1 MEFSHF
7 RWALS
12 TTRIGRRGC
21 AWWFVVF
28 NVIAIVA
35 TNSLPYPV
43 QPFSHFI
50 LFLLI
55 ALYLDQIIQSSPDR
69 PPSLGQ
75 KGDPPSRRA
84 WHPILRWWE
93 LDWFKLLDVAKSLSF
108 WLEPMPKA
116 QTFGC
121 RQCQDLKCLAV
132 TIAKS
137 FDIILRLWH
146 SSISWGP
153 SRRHWGAVQVANQ
166 FKGFSSS
173 SVF

>member
-1 MEFSHF
+1 MEFCHL

-55 ALYLDQIIQSSPDR
+55 ALFLDQIIVIQSSPGR

-84 WHPILRWWE
+84 WHPIQRWWE
-93 LDWFKLLDVAKSLSF
+93 TDWLKLLDVAKSLSF

-116 QTFGC
+116 QTFEC
-121 RQCQDLKCLAV
+121 RQCQEPRSKVFGCNHCQE
-132 TIAKS
+132 
-137 FDIILRLWH
+137 LWH
-146 SSISWGP
+146 NPQTVALLHFLGP
-153 SRRHWGAVQVANQ
+153 LKKALR
-166 FKGFSSS
+166 SSS
-173 SVF
+173 GG